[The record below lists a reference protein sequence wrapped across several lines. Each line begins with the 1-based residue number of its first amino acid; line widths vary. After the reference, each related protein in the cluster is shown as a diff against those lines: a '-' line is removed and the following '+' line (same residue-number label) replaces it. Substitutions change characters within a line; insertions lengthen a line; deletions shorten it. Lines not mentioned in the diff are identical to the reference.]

1 MTAARQTTAGT
12 EDEFVTLDLVSPVG
26 AIQRALVL
34 ESEALPAVLAVK
46 AAAPALRELGLRHL
60 TISVGPGGGLVL
72 TCRIDPSKDDEYLP
86 KRDLG
91 VALMVAAH
99 TAGGWVDDL
108 IFQTTD
114 AQ

>member
-1 MTAARQTTAGT
+1 MTAARQRAAGT
-12 EDEFVTLDLVSPVG
+12 EDDFVTLDLVSPVG

-34 ESEALPAVLAVK
+34 ESEAIPAVLAVK
-46 AAAPALRELGLRHL
+46 EAAPALRELGLRHL

-72 TCRIDPSKDDEYLP
+72 ACRIDPGIEDEYLP
-86 KRDLG
+86 KRALSA
-91 VALMVAAH
+91 ALMTAAG

-108 IFQTTD
+108 IFQAAD